1 MSTVA
6 KLKELQEEIESVIAK
21 QDEFVLMKKSDES
34 GEYVP
39 TEVSREEF
47 LAFYLAILVE
57 DLGILI
63 DSISE

>member
-6 KLKELQEEIESVIAK
+6 KLKELQEEIESVIEK
-21 QDEFVLMKKSDES
+21 DNEFILMKKSDES

-57 DLGILI
+57 DIGLLI
-63 DSISE
+63 NKISE